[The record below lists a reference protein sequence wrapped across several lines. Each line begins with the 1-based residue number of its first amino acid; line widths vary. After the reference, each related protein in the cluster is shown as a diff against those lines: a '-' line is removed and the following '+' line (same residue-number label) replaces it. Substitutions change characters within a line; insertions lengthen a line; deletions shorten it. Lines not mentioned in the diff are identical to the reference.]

1 MSHGADRRVGGVPPG
16 TDPAAYFRHVMAAV
30 PTSVVA
36 VGGRA
41 DRDPVV
47 MILGSFTSVSLDP
60 MLVGFFVGSDA
71 ARWQLLRASDR
82 FCVNVLDE
90 TQAWVSTQLARPGPP
105 DLSGIDWSPSPGG
118 AIALAG
124 TTARFDVTPIAEH
137 EAGDHLFILCRVD
150 HLEEPTGST
159 PLVYHEGQYRGVG
172 DRHPPARRRR
182 ARAMSDQRNEAR
194 GEDSRS

>member
-1 MSHGADRRVGGVPPG
+1 MMTHDADHAVGGIPDG
-16 TDPAAYFRHVMAAV
+16 TDAAVYFRHVMAAI

-60 MLVGFFVGSDA
+60 MLVGFFVGREA
-71 ARWQLLRASDR
+71 ARWQLLRESDR

-90 TQAWVSTQLARPGPP
+90 SQAWISAQLGRSGPP
-105 DLSGIDWSPSPGG
+105 DLTGISWSSSRHG

-124 TTARFDVTPIAEH
+124 TVARFDVTPVAQTK
-137 EAGDHLFILCRVD
+137 AGDHDFILCRVD

-159 PLVYHEGQYRGVG
+159 PLVYHDGGYTGLRNPGV
-172 DRHPPARRRR
+172 
-182 ARAMSDQRNEAR
+182 
-194 GEDSRS
+194 